1 MNNFEFISPTKIYFG
16 RNQECNVGEIIK
28 KLGYKKILFHY
39 GKSSIKK
46 IGLYDKIL
54 NSLAINNI
62 EYIELGGVE
71 PNPKISLVREGVEIV
86 KNERIDFVLA
96 VGGGSVIDSGKA
108 ICCGAKVDF
117 DPWLFS
123 IHQETVK
130 EALPI
135 GVILTI
141 SAAGS
146 ELSNSCV
153 ISNEENN
160 IKNGFNSD
168 LIRPTFAIMNPE
180 ITFSVSK
187 YQTSCGIVDILM
199 HTLERYFSD
208 VDDLIFTD
216 NIALALIKSV
226 ISAGKRVI
234 DNPCDYNARAALMIA
249 SSYSHNGLTGLGSK
263 MYFTVHKLEHIL
275 SGLHDEVA
283 HGAGLSILFPAWA
296 KYTSHLLKD
305 KWIRFAKEVFEIND
319 LDEYLVIDKAI
330 NQLKKFFQ
338 WLEMPVTLRE
348 VNITEEEL
356 SHMANCATKNDTV
369 KVVGFKELDY
379 NDVLNIL
386 KICY

>member
-1 MNNFEFISPTKIYFG
+1 MNNFEFVSPTKVYFG
-16 RNQECNVGEIIK
+16 KNQEENVGEIIS

-39 GKSSIKK
+39 GMTSIKK
-46 IGLYDKIL
+46 NGLYDKVV
-54 NSLAINNI
+54 NSLLKNNI
-62 EYIELGGVE
+62 EYVELGGVE
-71 PNPKISLVREGVEIV
+71 PNPKISLVRKGVELV
-86 KNERIDFVLA
+86 KKENVEFVLA
-96 VGGGSVIDSGKA
+96 VGGGSVIDSAKA

-123 IHQETVK
+123 IHQKIVN
-130 EALPI
+130 EALPV

-168 LIRPTFAIMNPE
+168 LIRPMFAIMNPE

-187 YQTSCGIVDILM
+187 YQTACGIVDILM
-199 HTLERYFSD
+199 HTLERYFTD

-216 NIALALIKSV
+216 NIALSLIKSV
-226 ISAGKRVI
+226 IEAGKRVMA
-234 DNPCDYNARAALMIA
+234 NPNDYNARAALMIA

-296 KYTSHLLKD
+296 KYTSYLIKD
-305 KWIRFAKEVFEIND
+305 KWIRFAKEVFNISD
-319 LDEYLVIDKAI
+319 LDEYSTIDKSI
-330 NQLKKFFQ
+330 ELLKEFFI
-338 WLEMPVTLRE
+338 WLDMPVTLRE
-348 VNITEEEL
+348 VNIKEEEL
-356 SHMANCATKNDTV
+356 ADMANCATKNNSV
-369 KVVGFKELDY
+369 KVVGFKQLDY
-379 NDVLNIL
+379 SDVLSIL